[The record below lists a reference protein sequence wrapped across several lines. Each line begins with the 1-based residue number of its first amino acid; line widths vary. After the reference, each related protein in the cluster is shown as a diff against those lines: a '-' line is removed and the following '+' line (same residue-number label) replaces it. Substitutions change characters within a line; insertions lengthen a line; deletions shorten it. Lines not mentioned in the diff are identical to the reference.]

1 MKLILHVLFR
11 LEQHGVILLL
21 CLRVR
26 AKIYNVP
33 HMNRKTPPLLR
44 TFLRIPVLYQFA
56 AFLTARRV
64 RIVGRSMLPALSPGE
79 RVLFD
84 RLAYRLD
91 GPRLGDV
98 VLARHPAPPGVRL
111 IKRVA
116 EQEGLA
122 PDEFWLLGDNAEE
135 STDSRTLGPFSR
147 EDIRARAWVVYWPPE
162 RFHIL

>member
-1 MKLILHVLFR
+1 
-11 LEQHGVILLL
+11 
-21 CLRVR
+21 
-26 AKIYNVP
+26 
-33 HMNRKTPPLLR
+33 MNRKTPPLLR